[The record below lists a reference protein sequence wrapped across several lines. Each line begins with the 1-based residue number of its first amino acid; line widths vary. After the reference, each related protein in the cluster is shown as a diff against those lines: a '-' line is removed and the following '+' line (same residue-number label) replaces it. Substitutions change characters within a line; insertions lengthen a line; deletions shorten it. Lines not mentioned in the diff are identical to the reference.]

1 MTTQKRVHL
10 ELTEAQRAQ
19 IKAETGQEPES
30 LDVELSVEELEERIA
45 PSTARVKGGP
55 AVTGGPA

>member
-30 LDVELSVEELEERIA
+30 LDVELAVEELEERIA
-45 PSTARVKGGP
+45 PSRVVGGP
-55 AVTGGPA
+55 KSVKEL

>member
-1 MTTQKRVHL
+1 MTTHRRVHL

-30 LDVELSVEELEERIA
+30 VDVELAVEELEERIA
-45 PSTARVKGGP
+45 PMSVKGGP
-55 AVTGGPA
+55 KNVRPL

>member
-1 MTTQKRVHL
+1 MTTHKRVQL

-30 LDVELSVEELEERIA
+30 VEVELAVEELEERIA
-45 PSTARVKGGP
+45 PSKMSAKP
-55 AVTGGPA
+55 AHQTPL

>member
-30 LDVELSVEELEERIA
+30 LDVELAVEELEERSA
-45 PSTARVKGGP
+45 PGRMKAAPVN
-55 AVTGGPA
+55 VTPVDL

>member
-30 LDVELSVEELEERIA
+30 VDVELAVEELEERIA
-45 PSTARVKGGP
+45 PSKAVGGP
-55 AVTGGPA
+55 KQTRPL

>member
-1 MTTQKRVHL
+1 MTKQKRVHL

-30 LDVELSVEELEERIA
+30 VDVELAVEELEERIA
-45 PSTARVKGGP
+45 PSKMKGGP
-55 AVTGGPA
+55 AQSRPL

>member
-1 MTTQKRVHL
+1 MTTHKRVQL

-30 LDVELSVEELEERIA
+30 VEVELAVEELEERIA
-45 PSTARVKGGP
+45 PMKAGP
-55 AVTGGPA
+55 ARKLPL

>member
-1 MTTQKRVHL
+1 MTTHKRVQL

-30 LDVELSVEELEERIA
+30 VEVDLAVEELEERIA
-45 PSTARVKGGP
+45 PSKMSAGP
-55 AVTGGPA
+55 KQSRPL

>member
-10 ELTEAQRAQ
+10 ELTETQRAQ

-30 LDVELSVEELEERIA
+30 VEVELAVEELEERIA
-45 PSTARVKGGP
+45 PGKATTPSFRGP
-55 AVTGGPA
+55 PA